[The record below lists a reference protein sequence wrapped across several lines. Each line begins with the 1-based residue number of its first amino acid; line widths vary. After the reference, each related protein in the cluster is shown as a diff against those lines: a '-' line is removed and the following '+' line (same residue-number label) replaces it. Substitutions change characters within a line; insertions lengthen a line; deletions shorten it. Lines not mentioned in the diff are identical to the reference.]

1 MDQNTSHAVLVV
13 VILFILLR
21 QRKTAPPTSDP
32 TSPSPPPPPDQS
44 SPSEDPYTPP
54 PPPVYTPPP
63 APPPVPPPKQWL
75 NSAKGYRAG
84 SSKKLPLIYYYFP
97 DLDIVAE
104 QIGEEL
110 QDNQLPTKLPAIKY
124 GAMLGWEMLGMP
136 TAGEIKSDLSA
147 SLKHL
152 KSDIQSG
159 KMTHPY
165 PFF

>member
-1 MDQNTSHAVLVV
+1 
-13 VILFILLR
+13 
-21 QRKTAPPTSDP
+21 
-32 TSPSPPPPPDQS
+32 
-44 SPSEDPYTPP
+44 
-54 PPPVYTPPP
+54 
-63 APPPVPPPKQWL
+63 
-75 NSAKGYRAG
+75 
-84 SSKKLPLIYYYFP
+84 LIYYYFP

-136 TAGEIKSDLSA
+136 TAGEMKFDLSA

-152 KSDIQSG
+152 KFDIQSG

>member
-1 MDQNTSHAVLVV
+1 MRVDQN
-13 VILFILLR
+13 IILLSFLIVYICKKN
-21 QRKTAPPTSDP
+21 QTSSSS
-32 TSPSPPPPPDQS
+32 TSSSSSTTPDQS
-44 SPSEDPYTPP
+44 TPSEDPYTPP
-54 PPPVYTPPP
+54 PPPVYTLPPP
-63 APPPVPPPKQWL
+63 PPPVPLPKQWL

-97 DLDIVAE
+97 SLDIVAE

-124 GAMLGWEMLGMP
+124 GAVLGWEMIGMP
-136 TAGEIKSDLSA
+136 SSTEAKSDLKN

>member
-21 QRKTAPPTSDP
+21 QRKTTPPTTSSDP
-32 TSPSPPPPPDQS
+32 T
-44 SPSEDPYTPP
+44 T
-54 PPPVYTPPP
+54 
-63 APPPVPPPKQWL
+63 PPKQWL

-136 TAGEIKSDLSA
+136 TSGEI
-147 SLKHL
+147 